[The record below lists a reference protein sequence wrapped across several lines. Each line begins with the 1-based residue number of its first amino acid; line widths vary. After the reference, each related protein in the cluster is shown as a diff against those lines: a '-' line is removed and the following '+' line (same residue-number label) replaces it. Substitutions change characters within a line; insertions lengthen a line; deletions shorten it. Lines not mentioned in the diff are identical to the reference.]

1 VAAFGRDTLLIAH
14 LLLPHGPD
22 LAAGTLRYLAPWQS
36 DAFDAAR
43 EAEPGKIMNEVR
55 FGDLTRMGEMPYSP
69 NYGSVHSTPLFLM
82 LLASRPSGSGRP
94 PG

>member
-1 VAAFGRDTLLIAH
+1 
-14 LLLPHGPD
+14 
-22 LAAGTLRYLAPWQS
+22 
-36 DAFDAAR
+36 
-43 EAEPGKIMNEVR
+43 MNEVR